1 MPRFFGQ
8 ADGIR
13 FKQAVRLE
21 LCGVAFISKQPKPQQ
36 LRLFKAIYRLPF
48 VGDIKAM
55 KGHTGFYRLRVGD
68 YRVIY
73 TVNNDVLLVQV
84 IEIGNRGDIYK

>member
-1 MPRFFGQ
+1 MQYRIEIDKR
-8 ADGIR
+8 AI
-13 FKQAVRLE
+13 K
-21 LCGVAFISKQPKPQQ
+21 FISKQPQPQQ

-48 VGDIKAM
+48 IGDIKAM

-84 IEIGNRGDIYK
+84 VEIGNRGDIYK

>member
-1 MPRFFGQ
+1 MQYRIEI
-8 ADGIR
+8 DKR
-13 FKQAVRLE
+13 AVK
-21 LCGVAFISKQPKPQQ
+21 FTSKQPKPQQ

-48 VGDIKAM
+48 VRDIKAM